1 MKIRFWG
8 VRGSFPVSSPDV
20 IRYGGNTPCVEVE
33 TEDGI
38 IVIDAGTGIRGLGKS
53 LLDRSIKRF
62 DMLLS
67 HAHWDHIQGFPHCE
81 ALYEEDVSVTV
92 HGLRNPRHSLTQ
104 VFAGQQQEPFYPVS
118 LEQLAADINFT
129 EHEDGESFDVA
140 GARVTC
146 RRLNHPGV
154 AGGFRIECGDR
165 AFAYICDTDLNGQHL
180 LASDLPE
187 ASDTGPQAWL
197 ERLRQSAC
205 DLGHGVDLA
214 VCDTFFLPEEYDP
227 TWGHSR
233 AEDFLDL
240 AAEIGMRSIVLYH
253 HRPNRTDADLDAMV
267 ARCQSNVASCQSK
280 ANGLQVLGA
289 HEGLQI
295 DL

>member
-33 TEDGI
+33 TDAGA
-38 IVIDAGTGIRGLGKS
+38 IVIDAGTGIRALGKS
-53 LLDRSIKRF
+53 LLERSVRHF
-62 DMLLS
+62 DLLLS

-81 ALYEEDVSVTV
+81 ALYDKDVSVTV
-92 HGLRNPRHSLTQ
+92 HGLSRSQFSLAQ
-104 VFAGQQQEPFYPVS
+104 IFEGQQQEPFYPVP
-118 LEQLAADINFT
+118 LDQLAASIDFV
-129 EHEDGESFDVA
+129 EHEDGESFDIA

-154 AGGFRIECGDR
+154 AGGFRIEAGGR
-165 AFAYICDTDLNGQHL
+165 SVAYICDTDLNGEHL
-180 LASDLPE
+180 LAAELPIDDDSE
-187 ASDTGPQAWL
+187 AERQRWRQ
-197 ERLRQSAC
+197 RLRQSAC

-214 VCDTFFLPEEYDP
+214 VCDTFFLPDEYDP

-233 AEDFLDL
+233 ADDFLDL
-240 AAEIGMRSIVLYH
+240 AAEVGMGTMCLYH
-253 HRPNRTDADLDAMV
+253 HRPNRSDAELDAMV
-267 ARCQSNVASCQSK
+267 AGCQGR
-280 ANGLQVLGA
+280 ANGDLQVVGA
-289 HEGLQI
+289 REGLQI